1 MVKSTTIDAF
11 FKRKIIE
18 DQKHKESDATPSSI
32 LSESLVV
39 EPPKKIQRVELEK
52 IDIASLERDPGKR
65 PPIWSYPLNQQDEIR
80 RAYINWGPYQVKHE
94 NYPSSGSKKHARHF
108 CSSWFELF
116 PSWLEYSPSIDATF
130 CLSCYLFSKPNGRVE
145 LSAFV
150 LGGFKNWK
158 KVNNGDNCAFLRHV
172 GKNPNSFHRIAVKAC
187 NDLMNASQHIGT
199 FIEKQ
204 SFEQVEINRL
214 RLQVSI
220 DVVRWLAFQGCAFRG
235 RDESEKS
242 LNRGNFHQ
250 LIKLLASYN
259 DKVASVVQENAPSNA
274 SYTSPEIQKEI
285 LYIFSNKVRKEICQE
300 IGNSKFCIIVDE
312 ARDESKREQMALVL
326 RYVDKEGCICERFFG
341 VIHVRD
347 TMALTLKEA
356 IFSTLSQH
364 NLAIHNIRGQGYDG
378 ASNMRGEWN
387 GLQALICHECPYA
400 YYIHCLA
407 HRLQLA
413 LVAASRE
420 VASVH
425 QFFSNLV
432 FIINI
437 VTASSKRNDELK
449 EAQAIEIATKIA
461 NGELE
466 TGRGLN
472 QIGTLKRA
480 GDTRWGSHLDSI
492 SSLLKMFNA
501 TCVVLSNIAADG
513 GSYSQR
519 GDANFALNQLLSFG
533 FVFTLHLMKDIM
545 EITHHLC
552 MALQRKSQDILN
564 GMHLVSS
571 TTKLLKNFRDSGWN
585 DFLVK
590 VKLFCEQHQIDI
602 PDMNAQYIARRGR
615 SRGHHD
621 EISVEHYYRVDIFIA
636 TIDYQ
641 LQELHSRFN
650 DHTVELLVLSTALD
664 PRNGFMLFKID
675 DICKLAEKFY
685 PNDFM
690 EQELVR
696 LRIELQHF
704 ELDIPNHPELQELSG
719 IHELCQGLVKTR
731 KSVMYPLI
739 DRLIRLVLTLP
750 VSTATTE
757 RAFSIMK
764 IIKTNL
770 RNKMEDNFLNDCLT
784 VYIEKEVAE
793 KFSSDSI
800 IDEFSSMKER
810 RAQFTSKKRC

>member
-1 MVKSTTIDAF
+1 MGKSTTIDAF

-39 EPPKKIQRVELEK
+39 EPPKKVQRVELEK

-65 PPIWSYPLNQQDEIR
+65 PPTWSYPLNQQDEIR
-80 RAYINWGPYQVKHE
+80 QAYINWGPYQVKLE
-94 NYPSSGSKKHARHF
+94 NYPSSGSKKH
-108 CSSWFELF
+108 
-116 PSWLEYSPSIDATF
+116 
-130 CLSCYLFSKPNGRVE
+130 
-145 LSAFV
+145 
-150 LGGFKNWK
+150 
-158 KVNNGDNCAFLRHV
+158 VNNGDNCAFLRHV
-172 GKNPNSFHRIAVKAC
+172 GKSPNSFHRIAVNAC

-242 LNRGNFHQ
+242 LKRGNFHQ

-259 DKVASVVQENAPSNA
+259 DKVANVVQENAPSNA

-285 LYIFSNKVRKEICQE
+285 LYIFSN
-300 IGNSKFCIIVDE
+300 
-312 ARDESKREQMALVL
+312 
-326 RYVDKEGCICERFFG
+326 
-341 VIHVRD
+341 
-347 TMALTLKEA
+347 KEA

-378 ASNMRGEWN
+378 ASNMR
-387 GLQALICHECPYA
+387 
-400 YYIHCLA
+400 
-407 HRLQLA
+407 
-413 LVAASRE
+413 
-420 VASVH
+420 
-425 QFFSNLV
+425 V

-449 EAQAIEIATKIA
+449 EAQAIEVATKIA

-480 GDTRWGSHLDSI
+480 GDIRWGSHLDSI

-519 GDANFALNQLLSFG
+519 GDANFALNQLLSFE
-533 FVFTLHLMKDIM
+533 FVFTSHLMKDIM
-545 EITHHLC
+545 EITHLLC
-552 MALQRKSQDILN
+552 IALQRKSQDILN
-564 GMHLVSS
+564 AMHLVSS
-571 TTKLLKNFRDSGWN
+571 TTKLLKNFRDSGWD

-602 PDMNAQYIARRGR
+602 PDMNAQYIARHGR
-615 SRGHHD
+615 SRSHHD
-621 EISVEHYYRVDIFIA
+621 EISVEHYYRVDIFLA

-650 DHTVELLVLSTALD
+650 DHAVELLVLSTTLD

-704 ELDIPNHPELQELSG
+704 EFNIPNHPDFQELSG

-731 KSVMYPLI
+731 KSVTYPLI
-739 DRLIRLVLTLP
+739 DRLIRLVLTLL

-757 RAFSIMK
+757 WDMFVGGTDTTSSLLEWTISELLRNTNAMQKLHKEVRQFLGSKSCIREDDLENLHYLKAVIKEALRLHPPVPLLLPRESSKAVKIMGYDIAAGTQVIINAWAIARDPKLWEAAEEFQPERFLNSSLDFKGQNFEYIPFGSGRRSCPGSAFSMV
-764 IIKTNL
+764 TAELALANL
-770 RNKMEDNFLNDCLT
+770 ICNFDFQLAGGARPEDLDMTEAHGIVTPRKVPLLL
-784 VYIEKEVAE
+784 VA
-793 KFSSDSI
+793 SLPN
-800 IDEFSSMKER
+800 
-810 RAQFTSKKRC
+810 

>member
-1 MVKSTTIDAF
+1 
-11 FKRKIIE
+11 
-18 DQKHKESDATPSSI
+18 
-32 LSESLVV
+32 
-39 EPPKKIQRVELEK
+39 
-52 IDIASLERDPGKR
+52 
-65 PPIWSYPLNQQDEIR
+65 
-80 RAYINWGPYQVKHE
+80 
-94 NYPSSGSKKHARHF
+94 
-108 CSSWFELF
+108 
-116 PSWLEYSPSIDATF
+116 
-130 CLSCYLFSKPNGRVE
+130 
-145 LSAFV
+145 
-150 LGGFKNWK
+150 
-158 KVNNGDNCAFLRHV
+158 
-172 GKNPNSFHRIAVKAC
+172 
-187 NDLMNASQHIGT
+187 
-199 FIEKQ
+199 
-204 SFEQVEINRL
+204 
-214 RLQVSI
+214 
-220 DVVRWLAFQGCAFRG
+220 
-235 RDESEKS
+235 
-242 LNRGNFHQ
+242 
-250 LIKLLASYN
+250 
-259 DKVASVVQENAPSNA
+259 
-274 SYTSPEIQKEI
+274 
-285 LYIFSNKVRKEICQE
+285 
-300 IGNSKFCIIVDE
+300 
-312 ARDESKREQMALVL
+312 MALVL
-326 RYVDKEGCICERFFG
+326 RYVDKEGCIRERFFG

-664 PRNGFMLFKID
+664 PRNGFMMFKID

-719 IHELCQGLVKTR
+719 IHELCQGLVKKR

-757 RAFSIMK
+757 QVTPPCVNAILG
-764 IIKTNL
+764 N
-770 RNKMEDNFLNDCLT
+770 N
-784 VYIEKEVAE
+784 
-793 KFSSDSI
+793 FSS
-800 IDEFSSMKER
+800 F
-810 RAQFTSKKRC
+810 

>member
-1 MVKSTTIDAF
+1 
-11 FKRKIIE
+11 
-18 DQKHKESDATPSSI
+18 
-32 LSESLVV
+32 
-39 EPPKKIQRVELEK
+39 
-52 IDIASLERDPGKR
+52 
-65 PPIWSYPLNQQDEIR
+65 
-80 RAYINWGPYQVKHE
+80 
-94 NYPSSGSKKHARHF
+94 
-108 CSSWFELF
+108 
-116 PSWLEYSPSIDATF
+116 
-130 CLSCYLFSKPNGRVE
+130 
-145 LSAFV
+145 
-150 LGGFKNWK
+150 
-158 KVNNGDNCAFLRHV
+158 
-172 GKNPNSFHRIAVKAC
+172 
-187 NDLMNASQHIGT
+187 
-199 FIEKQ
+199 
-204 SFEQVEINRL
+204 
-214 RLQVSI
+214 
-220 DVVRWLAFQGCAFRG
+220 
-235 RDESEKS
+235 
-242 LNRGNFHQ
+242 
-250 LIKLLASYN
+250 
-259 DKVASVVQENAPSNA
+259 
-274 SYTSPEIQKEI
+274 
-285 LYIFSNKVRKEICQE
+285 
-300 IGNSKFCIIVDE
+300 
-312 ARDESKREQMALVL
+312 MALVL
-326 RYVDKEGCICERFFG
+326 RYVDKEGCIRERFFG

-437 VTASSKRNDELK
+437 VTASNKRNDELK
-449 EAQAIEIATKIA
+449 EAQAIEVATKIA

-501 TCVVLSNIAADG
+501 TCVVLSNIAANG
-513 GSYSQR
+513 
-519 GDANFALNQLLSFG
+519 GDANFALNQLLSFE

-545 EITHHLC
+545 EITHLLC
-552 MALQRKSQDILN
+552 IALQRKSQDILN
-564 GMHLVSS
+564 AMHLVSS
-571 TTKLLKNFRDSGWN
+571 TTKLLKNFRDSGWD

-602 PDMNAQYIARRGR
+602 PCMNAQYIARRGR
-615 SRGHHD
+615 SRSHHD
-621 EISVEHYYRVDIFIA
+621 EISVEHYYRMDIFLA

-731 KSVMYPLI
+731 KSVIYPLI

-764 IIKTNL
+764 IIKTKL

-810 RAQFTSKKRC
+810 RTQFTSKKRC